1 MCALLKNVCFNTKDR
16 TKTLKMPGLI
26 CEWLRKIVKIYKK
39 GWQGI

>member
-1 MCALLKNVCFNTKDR
+1 MYVLLKNVCFYTKDR

-26 CEWLRKIVKIYKK
+26 CEWPKKIVKIYRE